1 MLQEFIASIKGAGL
15 ARNNRYIV
23 NMRIPA
29 KTHIATSSLR
39 TTMLY
44 CEQVQ
49 LPGVN
54 YSTTQNR
61 TFGEFRETP
70 YEKLYDICNMSFYVD
85 TDMYIKFLFDRWM
98 QTIQDPDNRCFNYY
112 NEYTT
117 DMEIQVQ
124 NLEDKVKYKV
134 KLFECYPKSVSSVQ
148 MDYSNKDVM
157 KLSVAMQYKYFTT
170 SLTEEL
176 LSEEIVTVEEIGS
189 YTSNY
194 SSNQSSLAMTEEDNI
209 EALNDTVV
217 DLGMSDRNLDG
228 F

>member
-1 MLQEFIASIKGAGL
+1 
-15 ARNNRYIV
+15 
-23 NMRIPA
+23 
-29 KTHIATSSLR
+29 
-39 TTMLY
+39 
-44 CEQVQ
+44 
-49 LPGVN
+49 
-54 YSTTQNR
+54 
-61 TFGEFRETP
+61 
-70 YEKLYDICNMSFYVD
+70 
-85 TDMYIKFLFDRWM
+85 
-98 QTIQDPDNRCFNYY
+98 
-112 NEYTT
+112 
-117 DMEIQVQ
+117 MEIQVQ

-209 EALNDTVV
+209 EALNDNVV